1 MNYFGIIG
9 LVLNVAGAL
18 FFIYDTNQLSR
29 IVAGM
34 VNHIAEGYGM
44 FDARKF
50 TKDELSALSVSVK
63 QSKRLTLIGYI
74 LFLSGFALQIFG
86 EFFKSI

>member
-1 MNYFGIIG
+1 MNYLGITG
-9 LVLNVAGAL
+9 LALNVAGAL

-50 TKDELSALSVSVK
+50 T
-63 QSKRLTLIGYI
+63 
-74 LFLSGFALQIFG
+74 
-86 EFFKSI
+86 